1 MIVTTT
7 PAVAIGQ
14 RVLGTDLCFTDM
26 AHVLSEVPATQST
39 YSRSS
44 ARPARPA
51 GPTGCGGS
59 DTMTPGMPDVLR
71 SKYDG
76 LDKAAP
82 RTPHSCTPTT
92 VWWWWCGEVVQPVVE
107 ASVPQRSVC
116 RRL

>member
-26 AHVLSEVPATQST
+26 AHVLSEVAGNAVGVRQITGE
-39 YSRSS
+39 
-44 ARPARPA
+44 AREA
-51 GPTGCGGS
+51 GRTGCGGS

-92 VWWWWCGEVVQPVVE
+92 VWWWCAEVVKPVVE
-107 ASVPQRSVC
+107 ASVPQRFVC
-116 RRL
+116 RRP